1 MIFKVDY
8 NRVDKIGK
16 DVLTEVK
23 TLEEKR
29 KELLSILEEMNNSWS
44 GSDYDEFKE
53 NAKTYIDNLKIKFEE
68 LEYMAGFMSYASNR
82 YSNNDTQ
89 WADKLKEYR
98 DIDKMKKDDKYVS

>member
-29 KELLSILEEMNNSWS
+29 QELLTILDDMNNSWA
-44 GSDYDEFKE
+44 GPDYDEFKE

-68 LEYMAGFMSYASNR
+68 LEYMAGFMRYASGR
-82 YSNNDTQ
+82 YSNNDNE

-98 DIDKMKKDDKYVS
+98 NMDKTKKDDIYVG